1 MRAALPLFDRLA
13 CRTQSDIEYARRLG
27 CKAELSYL
35 PDPVFSFRATS
46 AKKER
51 LAVCFLHGGR
61 VPKGREIA
69 FYNLRAL
76 GYSLVFVPLFEREDA
91 GVCRRYAAHYGALVY
106 VKTAKE
112 LCSVLSRAALS
123 ISERLHGGI
132 FSLLCHTP
140 SFVLCEDAK
149 SLGLARDA
157 KAYCD
162 ERSLLCP
169 ILPFSRYAQI
179 PYTGLTFAQ
188 DEKETEGEDPFGF
201 SKILEHFR
209 SYWEAGVRL

>member
-1 MRAALPLFDRLA
+1 MQNRFPALPLF
-13 CRTQSDIEYARRLG
+13 Q
-27 CKAELSYL
+27 
-35 PDPVFSFRATS
+35 
-46 AKKER
+46 KED
-51 LAVCFLHGGR
+51 
-61 VPKGREIA
+61 E
-69 FYNLRAL
+69 
-76 GYSLVFVPLFEREDA
+76 
-91 GVCRRYAAHYGALVY
+91 GVCRRFARKERSELLA
-106 VKTAKE
+106 VKTTKE
-112 LCSVLSRAALS
+112 LFSLLSRATLS
-123 ISERLHGGI
+123 VSERLHGGV

-140 SFVLCEDAK
+140 SFLLCEDAK

-188 DEKETEGEDPFGF
+188 DEKETEGDDPFGF

-209 SYWEAGVRL
+209 SYWDAGVRL